1 MIPCILHNY
10 ILNCFTI
17 YSPQQSLQTYV
28 GKGDT
33 MSRMDYFLSTE
44 DSGMRPRIRNGL
56 PDFSVDWRIRRQRQV
71 ALLNYQR

>member
-28 GKGDT
+28 GKGDPI
-33 MSRMDYFLSTE
+33 SGMDYFLSTE
-44 DSGMRPRIRNGL
+44 DSGMRPCIRNGL